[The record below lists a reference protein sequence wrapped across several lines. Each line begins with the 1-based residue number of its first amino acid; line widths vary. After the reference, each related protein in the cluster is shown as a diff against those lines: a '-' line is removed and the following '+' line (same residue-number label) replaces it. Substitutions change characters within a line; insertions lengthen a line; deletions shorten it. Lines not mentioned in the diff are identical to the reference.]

1 MRLVC
6 LLSMAVV
13 LMLGQAPDDL
23 PPVLQRPPGEVLDR
37 KLPNG
42 KSQRDEI
49 VKADHKK
56 NLEDATQLAKLSGDI
71 KDELEKSD
79 PFVVSVKT
87 VKKLEDIEKLSRDIR
102 GRLKRY

>member
-6 LLSMAVV
+6 LFSIAVV
-13 LMLGQAPDDL
+13 LLLGQTPEDL
-23 PPVLQRPPGEVLDR
+23 PPVRGFPPDAIDR

-42 KSQRDEI
+42 KSQRDAIAKE
-49 VKADHKK
+49 DHKK
-56 NLEDATQLAKLSGDI
+56 NLEDAAQLAKLSGDI

-87 VKKLEDIEKLSRDIR
+87 VKKLEDIEKLSKDIR